1 MVQVFIPSQLTSYTE
16 GASRLAAEGASI
28 AQVLDDLDIPVE
40 YGYCFSTSGDRA
52 VDILKIRVPAEA
64 SKAVFKLEEAGFR
77 VLTQAEL

>member
-1 MVQVFIPSQLTSYTE
+1 M
-16 GASRLAAEGASI
+16 
-28 AQVLDDLDIPVE
+28 LDDLDIPVE
-40 YGYCFSTSGDRA
+40 YGYCFSTSGDHA